1 MKYKTEFYDQIF
13 SQNEEKEWPSYWV
26 FSFSLYDDEYK
37 FYSPSKK
44 YVLSSTELK
53 KLKEI
58 YAAIFDININ
68 VIEVKRFVWCK

>member
-13 SQNEEKEWPSYWV
+13 SQKEEKEWSFYWV
-26 FSFSLYDDEYK
+26 FFSSLYDDEYE

-44 YVLSSTELK
+44 NILSSVKLK

-68 VIEVKRFVWCK
+68 GIEVILQ